1 MRIKAMTLYV
11 TYDLFL
17 KGRKYCTLQSVRTHI
32 GDCVNDY

>member
-17 KGRKYCTLQSVRTHI
+17 KGRGYHTLQPVRTHI
-32 GDCVNDY
+32 GDCVDG